1 MAASGSSLY
10 EELILEANDGSK
22 TIDIRSGAV
31 SVDYYEDIFSPTVTA
46 RITVINTGDS
56 VTGNSGKLESIY
68 NGLPLRGG
76 ERLSMKIRPDNK
88 SGLVS
93 KKPLDFSSNP
103 NKYLY
108 VSSIS
113 DVFSESQRESFTL
126 NLVSREA
133 ITNETSRVG
142 KKFTPETRI
151 SDSVKDIMNKYL
163 GTSRI
168 AKIDSTQN
176 RYGFIGNMRKPFT
189 VLTWLSAKAV
199 FSGTQNKGTAGF
211 LFYQTQDGF
220 NFRSVD
226 EMIKQ
231 PPKATYKYTDVN
243 ESSITRPENDLIINQ
258 YATEKNQNLVE
269 KLRLGT
275 YASYRIYFNFLTGA
289 FTNMDTNKFT
299 LNQYAGET
307 MGKKVKLPPLEG
319 SPTPGATLADLPTR
333 IISGVLDVGTLDSD
347 VSIKVN
353 ADPSEHQTQSIMRY
367 NILFTQTL
375 RMMVPV
381 NTDLR
386 AGDMIRCEF
395 IKVSSGSKELD
406 QEQSGLYMIKELCH
420 HFEPK
425 SSYTSM
431 KLIKDTFGLNASR

>member
-1 MAASGSSLY
+1 MAASGSSIY
-10 EELILEANDGSK
+10 EELVLEANDGSK
-22 TIDIRSGAV
+22 SVDLRLGAV

-56 VTGNSGKLESIY
+56 IVGKDNKLESIY

-76 ERLSMKIRPDNK
+76 ERLSMKIKPNNQT
-88 SGLVS
+88 GLVS
-93 KKPLDFSSNP
+93 KKSLDFSSNP
-103 NKYLY
+103 NRYLY

-113 DVFSESQRESFTL
+113 DVITESQRESFTL
-126 NLVSREA
+126 HLVSREA

-142 KKFTPETRI
+142 KKFSPETRI
-151 SDSVKDIMNKYL
+151 SDSVDEIIKKYL

-189 VLTWLSAKAV
+189 ILTWLSAKAV

-226 EMIKQ
+226 ELIKQ
-231 PPKATYKYTDVN
+231 PSKATYKYTDIN

-258 YATEKNQNLVE
+258 YSTEKNQNLVE

-299 LNQYAGET
+299 LSQYAGET
-307 MGKKVKLPPLEG
+307 MGKKVNLPPLEG
-319 SPTPGATLADLPTR
+319 SPTGGTLADLPTR
-333 IISGVLDVGTLDSD
+333 IISGVLDVGTLDSE
-347 VSIKVN
+347 VSTKIN

-381 NTDLR
+381 NTDLK
-386 AGDMIRCEF
+386 AGDMISCEF

-406 QEQSGLYMIKELCH
+406 QEQTGLYMIKELCH

-425 SSYTSM
+425 RSYTSM
-431 KLIKDTFGLNASR
+431 KLIKDTFGLNTKK